1 MTDVIAVGAFCNYYQ
16 GGRVSYLAVSFAFPP
31 PALLASGNEMK
42 KKEKKKEKS
51 NNKKAR
57 DCAKTL

>member
-31 PALLASGNEMK
+31 PLLASGNEMK